1 MAWQLNDVKTLVEG
15 HDSWSIELEQD
26 CLSISNDEGLDAFL
40 YAGGQQI
47 IVESLLF
54 PLSSVRDEGALNQL
68 ILRTHQL
75 QPLTTI
81 GIKVVDG
88 AEYYVAFGSLSTQS
102 KDSVLLEE
110 IETLFINVGEF
121 LELYADHL
129 TSEV

>member
-1 MAWQLNDVKTLVEG
+1 MAWDLNNIQTLVDD
-15 HDSWSIELEQD
+15 HDSWSIETED
-26 CLSISNDEGLDAFL
+26 NCLSISNDEGLDAFL
-40 YAGGQQI
+40 YAGEQQI

-54 PLSSVRDEGALNQL
+54 PLSSVRDEAALNQL

-75 QPLTTI
+75 QPLTSI

-88 AEYYVAFGSLSTQS
+88 AEYYVAFGALSTQS
-102 KDSVLLEE
+102 KDSVLMEE

-129 TSEV
+129 TCEV

>member
-1 MAWQLNDVKTLVEG
+1 MAWDLNNIKTLVDA
-15 HDSWSIELEQD
+15 HDSWSIESED
-26 CLSISNDEGLDAFL
+26 NCLSISNDEGLDAFL
-40 YAGGQQI
+40 YAGEQQI

-54 PLSSVRDEGALNQL
+54 PLSSVRDETTLNQM

-75 QPLTTI
+75 QPLTGI
-81 GIKVVDG
+81 SIKVIDG
-88 AEYYVAFGSLSTQS
+88 AEYYVAFGALSTQS

-129 TSEV
+129 NCEV

>member
-1 MAWQLNDVKTLVEG
+1 MAWDLNNIKTLLDA
-15 HDSWSIELEQD
+15 HNSWSIESED
-26 CLSISNDEGLDAFL
+26 NCLSISNDEGLDAFL
-40 YAGGQQI
+40 YAGEQQI

-54 PLSSVRDEGALNQL
+54 PLSSVRDEAVLNQM

-75 QPLTTI
+75 QPLTGISIKMI
-81 GIKVVDG
+81 GG
-88 AEYYVAFGSLSTQS
+88 AEYYVAFGALSTQS

-129 TSEV
+129 NCEV